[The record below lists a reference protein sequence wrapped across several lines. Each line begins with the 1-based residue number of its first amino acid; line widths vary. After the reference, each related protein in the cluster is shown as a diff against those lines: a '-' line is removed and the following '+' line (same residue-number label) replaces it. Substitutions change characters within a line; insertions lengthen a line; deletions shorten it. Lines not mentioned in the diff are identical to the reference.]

1 VTPEGGLIRRDGAG
15 CGDRVGRRA
24 VLRPRPVTSEAR
36 RDRLRVLLFSGTV
49 VGILLLVA
57 ATVVVFVVFLDRF
70 GTA

>member
-1 VTPEGGLIRRDGAG
+1 
-15 CGDRVGRRA
+15 VGRRA

-36 RDRLRVLLFSGTV
+36 RDRLRALLFAGTV

-70 GTA
+70 GSA